1 MEFEY
6 QNSDVW
12 ATLVRLATSVGRL
25 KVVSNLRAAAD
36 AQQRA
41 FEEAGRA
48 CGLFAGTSLRDGA
61 AQITGLRETRA
72 AVTRCRAWLQ
82 VLASVTNEPET
93 AFSEELGLTEHAA
106 RQLAAMIR
114 LAERGAPRPNARS
127 ANRGTRG
134 GRA

>member
-48 CGLFAGTSLRDGA
+48 CGLFAETSLREGSGHLA
-61 AQITGLRETRA
+61 GLRETRA
-72 AVTRCRAWLQ
+72 AVARCRAWLQ
-82 VLASVTNEPET
+82 VLASVTNEPES
-93 AFSEELGLTEHAA
+93 AFSEELGLTDHAA

-114 LAERGAPRPNARS
+114 LAERGAARPDARAS
-127 ANRGTRG
+127 NRGSRG